1 MKIIKKTIGFLI
13 FVLTIIIV
21 FILVNLL
28 IGWVKVWSFSEY
40 AKILESKDRETVS
53 QDITRNP
60 ISRLWVFYD
69 GIDNTQVELD
79 SESEELL
86 NNIDTL
92 LPSDTLPD
100 DSLDTDL
107 SDDTT
112 EVEPTFQSWAGNFV
126 DSQDSVETVEDWSN
140 PYDPDFEDEF
150 NSFFAGE

>member
-1 MKIIKKTIGFLI
+1 MKIIKKIISFVILI
-13 FVLTIIIV
+13 LSIIIA

-28 IGWVKVWSFSEY
+28 IGWLKVWSFSEY
-40 AKILESKDRETVS
+40 TKILESKDRETVS

-60 ISRLWVFYD
+60 ISRLWIFYD

-79 SESEELL
+79 PESEELL

-92 LPSDTLPD
+92 LPSNTLPD

-107 SDDTT
+107 SVDAT
-112 EVEPTFQSWAGNFV
+112 EVEPTFQSWAGDFV
-126 DSQDSVETVEDWSN
+126 DSQDSVEVVEDWNN